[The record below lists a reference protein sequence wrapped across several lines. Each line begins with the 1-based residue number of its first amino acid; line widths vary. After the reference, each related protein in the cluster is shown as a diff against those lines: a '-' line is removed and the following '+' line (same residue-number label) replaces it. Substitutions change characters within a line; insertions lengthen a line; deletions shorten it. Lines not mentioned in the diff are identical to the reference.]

1 MSDSKLRRQHLSG
14 QSERFDRAEAGIES
28 IVVGRGQ
35 CLSWVNRVILVGGR
49 LLPAYPWKRT
59 LSGSVAISQRCQHRK
74 SRHSNTLSA
83 IASRFDC
90 IDNRRIHIGGVNPS
104 LPYVIR
110 GVCRVP
116 SDCFF
121 AAAMKILVPGLRS
134 LFSPVA

>member
-1 MSDSKLRRQHLSG
+1 MSAFANCG
-14 QSERFDRAEAGIES
+14 RAVAY
-28 IVVGRGQ
+28 
-35 CLSWVNRVILVGGR
+35 VGGSYV
-49 LLPAYPWKRT
+49 PTPE
-59 LSGSVAISQRCQHRK
+59 VAPFEHFVA
-74 SRHSNTLSA
+74 LSA

-134 LFSPVA
+134 LLSPVA

>member
-1 MSDSKLRRQHLSG
+1 MTALG
-14 QSERFDRAEAGIES
+14 QSRRF
-28 IVVGRGQ
+28 GRPSS
-35 CLSWVNRVILVGGR
+35 LLVWP
-49 LLPAYPWKRT
+49 LKRT
-59 LSGSVAISQRCQHRK
+59 SLGSVGMSQKCQYRK

-83 IASRFDC
+83 IGSRFDC
-90 IDNRRIHIGGVNPS
+90 IDNHIGGVNPS

-134 LFSPVA
+134 LLSPVA